1 MNVSF
6 FSNRIKFKLEN
17 KSKVIKWLNET
28 AHQENAAITELSY
41 VFCSDRYLHKIN
53 IDFLNHDT
61 LTDIITFD
69 YCPPPLKNKH
79 KIIIGE
85 IYISIP
91 RVKEN
96 SKKFNCSF
104 DNELHRV
111 IIHGFLHLCGYKDK
125 SKLESKVMRAKE
137 DFYLENYFTR

>member
-69 YCPPPLKNKH
+69 YCPPPLKNKP

-91 RVKEN
+91 RVIEN